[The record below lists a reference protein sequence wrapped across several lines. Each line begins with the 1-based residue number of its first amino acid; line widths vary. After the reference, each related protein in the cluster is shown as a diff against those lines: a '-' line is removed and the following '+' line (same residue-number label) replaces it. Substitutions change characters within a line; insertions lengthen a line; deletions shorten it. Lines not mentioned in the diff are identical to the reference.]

1 MKKERRI
8 KKSEEFQSMIK
19 NKKHIASNLF
29 VIYYK
34 EKEQEKN
41 RVGISVSKK
50 LGNAVVRN
58 KLKRQ
63 VRMMVQECG
72 CLELDMDI
80 LILVRKAYLMNTYD
94 INKKGLETLVKK
106 EAKVKDES
114 IKDTLLDMANYAV
127 MTLMW
132 LEKNNK

>member
-19 NKKHIASNLF
+19 NKKHVASNLF
-29 VIYYK
+29 DIYYK
-34 EKEQEKN
+34 QKEEEKN

-50 LGNAVVRN
+50 MGNAVVRY

-63 VRMMVQECG
+63 VRMMVQEIG
-72 CLELDMDI
+72 CLESNVDI
-80 LILVRKAYLMNTYD
+80 LILVRKAYLANTYD

-106 EAKVKDES
+106 VKIRAYSDHEG
-114 IKDTLLDMANYAV
+114 
-127 MTLMW
+127 
-132 LEKNNK
+132 E

>member
-34 EKEQEKN
+34 QKEEEKN

-63 VRMMVQECG
+63 VRMMVQEVG
-72 CLELDMDI
+72 CLDLNVDI
-80 LILVRKAYLMNTYD
+80 LILVRKSYLVNTYD
-94 INKKGLETLVKK
+94 INKKGLETLIK
-106 EAKVKDES
+106 KVK
-114 IKDTLLDMANYAV
+114 IRANSDQKG
-127 MTLMW
+127 
-132 LEKNNK
+132 EKINEKIN

>member
-19 NKKHIASNLF
+19 QHKHLASNLF
-29 VIYYK
+29 VVYYK
-34 EKEQEKN
+34 EKEEERN

-50 LGNAVVRN
+50 MGNAVVRN

-63 VRMMVQECG
+63 VRMMVQEIG
-72 CLELDMDI
+72 CLESDVDI
-80 LILVRKAYLMNTYD
+80 LILVRKAYLANTYD

-106 EAKVKDES
+106 VKIRAYSDHEG
-114 IKDTLLDMANYAV
+114 
-127 MTLMW
+127 
-132 LEKNNK
+132 E

>member
-1 MKKERRI
+1 MTFFRNMKKESRI

-34 EKEQEKN
+34 QKEEEKN

-63 VRMMVQECG
+63 VRMMVQEIG
-72 CLELDMDI
+72 CLESNVDI
-80 LILVRKAYLMNTYD
+80 LILVRKAYLTNTYD

-106 EAKVKDES
+106 VK
-114 IKDTLLDMANYAV
+114 IRANSDH
-127 MTLMW
+127 
-132 LEKNNK
+132 EGE

>member
-19 NKKHIASNLF
+19 NKKHVASNLF

-34 EKEQEKN
+34 QKEEEKN

-63 VRMMVQECG
+63 VRMMVQEIG
-72 CLELDMDI
+72 CLESDVDI
-80 LILVRKAYLMNTYD
+80 LILVRKAYLANTYD

-106 EAKVKDES
+106 VKIRANSDHKGES
-114 IKDTLLDMANYAV
+114 IN
-127 MTLMW
+127 
-132 LEKNNK
+132 EKN

>member
-1 MKKERRI
+1 MTFFRNMKKERRI

-34 EKEQEKN
+34 QKEEEKN

-63 VRMMVQECG
+63 VRMMVQEIG
-72 CLELDMDI
+72 CLESDVDI
-80 LILVRKAYLMNTYD
+80 LILVRKAYLANTYD

-106 EAKVKDES
+106 VKIRAYSDHEG
-114 IKDTLLDMANYAV
+114 
-127 MTLMW
+127 
-132 LEKNNK
+132 E